1 MGKKKEIKGQTMIYK
16 TLHRILK
23 IEHHEP
29 HYSSVLEA
37 QTVLA
42 SDTVMEIVLDT
53 SRCIWLQ
60 IT

>member
-53 SRCIWLQ
+53 SRCI
-60 IT
+60 

>member
-1 MGKKKEIKGQTMIYK
+1 MGKQKELKGQTMIYK
-16 TLHRILK
+16 TLHRKLK

-42 SDTVMEIVLDT
+42 SDTAMLLLNNTNIM
-53 SRCIWLQ
+53 
-60 IT
+60 

>member
-1 MGKKKEIKGQTMIYK
+1 MQWAKQKEIKGQTMIYK
-16 TLHRILK
+16 TLHIKLK

-42 SDTVMEIVLDT
+42 SDTVVLLLNNT
-53 SRCIWLQ
+53 NIM
-60 IT
+60 